1 MFFFRR
7 SKKPLKQDNLSS
19 KPESIDKISSNIQQN
34 EKKVRE
40 MLGQT
45 PDLTIRH
52 LTVGASKKKALLIGL
67 EKMVDKDLIQ
77 RGILQ
82 PIMENQQLNIQ
93 NLKDLENVI
102 ETLNFS
108 KANNFDEVIY
118 YILDGNAIF
127 FLDGEMGAL
136 VFNIRAVELRSI
148 EASPNENTIRGS
160 HEGFTEALAINLTM
174 IRRRINY
181 AKLRFEIVL
190 IGNNTKTKVCIAYV
204 EDKIDPEVLEEV
216 RKRIKAID
224 TDAIFESGQIE
235 QFIEDDPQSAFPTI
249 GNTER
254 PDRLSAKLLEGRV
267 GILVDGSPMTLT
279 VPYLFIEGFQTPED
293 YYSLPIYTSVIR
305 FIRYLSFIFSINLP
319 AFYIAIQNFQKEM
332 LPTEMV
338 ITLTATRTGVPFPLI
353 MELILMLAVFEILRE
368 AGIRMPRNVGQAV
381 SIVGAL
387 VIGEAAVTAG
397 IVGAPTII
405 IVAIV
410 GITTFVVTTYTAA
423 TGLLRIFMIL
433 PASILGLFGLM
444 LANLAVLVHLASLK
458 SFGVPYL
465 SPLAPL
471 IVKDLRDV
479 FWRRSIDKIDRA
491 PQSILQT
498 KQLDGVNSI
507 AEEQATQGNKGKQ
520 SSGIFRRIKR

>member
-7 SKKPLKQDNLSS
+7 TKKALKQDNLVG
-19 KPESIDKISSNIQQN
+19 KPDSRDKISSNIQQN
-34 EKKVRE
+34 EYKIKE

-45 PDLTIRH
+45 PDLITRH
-52 LTVGASKKKALLIGL
+52 LIVGAAKKKALMVGL
-67 EKMVDKDLIQ
+67 EKMVDKDMIQ
-77 RGILQ
+77 RGIMQ
-82 PIMENQQLNIQ
+82 PIMQNQQLNIQ
-93 NLKDLENVI
+93 NFKDLENVI
-102 ETLNFS
+102 ETFNFS
-108 KANNFDEVIY
+108 KANNFAEVIY
-118 YILDGNAIF
+118 YILDGNVVF
-127 FLDGEMGAL
+127 FLEGESGAL
-136 VFNIRAVELRSI
+136 IFNIRAVELRSI
-148 EASPNENTIRGS
+148 EESPNENSVRGP
-160 HEGFTEALAINLTM
+160 HEGFTESLAINLTM

-181 AKLRFEIVL
+181 SKLRFEIVL
-190 IGNNTKTKVCIAYV
+190 IGNNTKTKVCIAYI
-204 EDKIDPEVLEEV
+204 EDKIDPKVLEEV
-216 RKRIKAID
+216 RKRLKAID
-224 TDAIFESGQIE
+224 TDAIIESGYIE
-235 QFIEDDPQSAFPTI
+235 QFIEDDPKSTFPTI
-249 GNTER
+249 GNTEK
-254 PDRLSAKLLEGRV
+254 PDRFSAKLLEGRV
-267 GILVDGSPMTLT
+267 GILVDGTPMALT

-338 ITLTATRTGVPFPLI
+338 ITLTATRTGVPFPLT
-353 MELILMLAVFEILRE
+353 MELIIMLAVFEILRE

-397 IVGAPTII
+397 IVGAPTVI
-405 IVAIV
+405 IVSTV
-410 GITTFVVTTYTAA
+410 GITTFVVTTYTSA
-423 TGLLRIFMIL
+423 TGLLRLFMIL

-444 LANLAVLVHLASLK
+444 LANLAVVVHLASLK

-479 FWRRSIDKIDRA
+479 FWRRSIDKIDRS

-498 KQLDGVNSI
+498 KQLEGVNSI
-507 AEEQATQGNKGKQ
+507 SEKQAAQGKKVKQ
-520 SSGIFRRIKR
+520 SSGIFRRKKR